1 MALVDF
7 LASLPVDKADGEN
20 SMRTLLVG
28 LLCLRGMCN
37 GKGRKTVLSAAL
49 LGVGALLSC

>member
-37 GKGRKTVLSAAL
+37 GKGRKRVPSAAL